1 MICPIYSHKFDT
13 IPDEIADKSLLMY
26 PYHNVITHLGCSLL
40 RISVGITLINPNITP
55 KKRNTM
61 IFIIII
67 ALLVFGIKYIRFQ
80 VIKDTPL
87 WKSYLRMLV
96 AYSTALCLLTMKQD
110 QFAGIVVIAD
120 ALMGINSRHMASV
133 LTCGMK

>member
-1 MICPIYSHKFDT
+1 
-13 IPDEIADKSLLMY
+13 
-26 PYHNVITHLGCSLL
+26 
-40 RISVGITLINPNITP
+40 
-55 KKRNTM
+55 M

-67 ALLVFGIKYIRFQ
+67 SLLVFGIKYIRFQ

-87 WKSYLRMLV
+87 WKSYLRMII

>member
-55 KKRNTM
+55 KKKKYYDIYHNYFITCFRNQ
-61 IFIIII
+61 IYQI
-67 ALLVFGIKYIRFQ
+67 
-80 VIKDTPL
+80 P
-87 WKSYLRMLV
+87 SY
-96 AYSTALCLLTMKQD
+96 
-110 QFAGIVVIAD
+110 
-120 ALMGINSRHMASV
+120 
-133 LTCGMK
+133 